1 MTTNIRDLRKDYTR
15 QRLEEADA
23 LASPIDMFRIWLDEA
38 LNTPAII
45 EPNAMTLATV
55 SAAGKPSAR
64 VVLLRGYD
72 ARGFCFYTNYES
84 RKGQEIAQT
93 GAAALV
99 FWWGALERQIRIEG
113 DVEKVTAEESD
124 TYYNSRP
131 WGSRLGAWVSE
142 QSTVLDGRGVLEDR
156 LAEYTA
162 KYEGIDPPRPPHWGG
177 YRLVPTMIEFWQGG
191 LHRLHD
197 RLRYAQEEDGKW
209 RIERL
214 SP

>member
-1 MTTNIRDLRKDYTR
+1 MTTDLRNLRKDYTR
-15 QRLEEADA
+15 QRLDEADA
-23 LASPIDMFRIWLDEA
+23 LDSPIEMFRAWLDEA
-38 LNTPAII
+38 LNTPEIV

-55 SAAGKPSAR
+55 SAAGQPSAR

-72 ARGFCFYTNYES
+72 ERGFCFYTNYNS
-84 RKGQEIAQT
+84 RKGQEIAQS
-93 GAAALV
+93 GSAALV

-113 DVEKVTAEESD
+113 GVEQVSAEESD

-142 QSTVLDGRGVLEDR
+142 QSNAIDGRGVLEDR
-156 LAEYTA
+156 LAELTA
-162 KYEGIDPPRPPHWGG
+162 TYEGIDPPRPPHWGG
-177 YRLVPTMIEFWQGG
+177 YRLKPTMIEFWQGG

-197 RLRYAQEEDGKW
+197 RLRYTQKEDGGW
-209 RIERL
+209 QIDRL